1 MLEKPLCGST
11 PELKAPVQRVVVPAH
26 ATQYLPNGTVLP
38 STPDD
43 TRRFVRRASNL
54 QAQLEIVL
62 AWQLPEDAERRFI
75 VPVTNI
81 SRAGACF
88 LHHMQLY
95 PDDRI
100 VLDFGSLRRI
110 YQVARCRR
118 LANECFEIGA
128 QVLEA

>member
-1 MLEKPLCGST
+1 MLEKPLCGNG
-11 PELKAPVQRVVVPAH
+11 PELKSPVQRVVVPAH
-26 ATQYLPNGTVLP
+26 VNHYLANGTMLP

-54 QAQLEIVL
+54 QAHLQIVA
-62 AWQLPEDAERRFI
+62 AWQLPADAERSFI

-81 SRAGACF
+81 SRSGACF
-88 LHHMQLY
+88 LHHTQFY
-95 PDDRI
+95 PDDRV

-110 YQVARCRR
+110 YEVARCRR

-128 QVLEA
+128 QVLDG